1 MNGADLG
8 PLRAA
13 GAVGEL
19 CPAASMASGRLEE
32 INAMAANFAAAFTRA
47 QVVHL

>member
-13 GAVGEL
+13 GVLAVL
-19 CPAASMASGRLEE
+19 
-32 INAMAANFAAAFTRA
+32 RA
-47 QVVHL
+47 PSAVTALRRGQEVHL

>member
-13 GAVGEL
+13 GVVGVVR
-19 CPAASMASGRLEE
+19 PGTVAAPGGAL
-32 INAMAANFAAAFTRA
+32 TRA
-47 QVVHL
+47 RAVHS